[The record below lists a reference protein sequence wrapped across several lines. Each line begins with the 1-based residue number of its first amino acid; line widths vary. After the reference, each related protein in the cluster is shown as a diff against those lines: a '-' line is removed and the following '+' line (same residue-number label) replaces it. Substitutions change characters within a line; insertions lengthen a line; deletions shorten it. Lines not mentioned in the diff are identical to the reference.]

1 MSIIPNMNVP
11 ELGAG
16 AAFLLWA
23 FRATAAG
30 HGHCPVLVR
39 GYRELLR
46 EGGDAALASVRDLAT
61 AISEHG
67 RCRVRLIA
75 PGCCRLSYDE
85 ASIVAGV
92 SALQRGE
99 DGAIHLENL
108 LGSGTTAVLPAAQRT
123 ADAFRSCGLVIRA
136 PRFLRPANDIPAP
149 THDIVG
155 RA

>member
-1 MSIIPNMNVP
+1 MSIVPNMHVP

-16 AAFLLWA
+16 SAFLLWA

-30 HGHCPVLVR
+30 QGHCPTLVR
-39 GYRELLR
+39 GYREFMR
-46 EGGDAALASVRDLAT
+46 EDGDAALASVRDLVT

-67 RCRVRLIA
+67 RRRVKLIA

-85 ASIVAGV
+85 ASIVAAI

-99 DGAIHLENL
+99 NGAIHLENL
-108 LGSGTTAVLPAAQRT
+108 LGSDTTAVLPAARRT
-123 ADAFRSCGLVIRA
+123 ADAFRICGLIIRA
-136 PRFLRPANDIPAP
+136 PQFLRPANDMPEP